1 MNMQNLSISKKV
13 HIPLIVSMLLGF
25 IIIIVNY
32 FYSNADMID
41 DIYNDEEKSLRSFYS
56 EAIDS
61 KKNIGLTNAINISN
75 NYNVVKAL
83 ETNDREIAINGLKTV
98 SKDFK
103 DYTNYKNIKI
113 HIHDNNV
120 HSFLRAW
127 KPDKFGDDL
136 SSFRKTIVN
145 IKENKKP
152 IVAIELGRAGLILRG
167 LAPIIQDDNYLGSV
181 EFMQGLNSIVKNA
194 KKNYGYDLVIVMD
207 NQYLSTATS
216 LKEKAKIDSFTLAVK
231 EGIINKGFFNDLKNV
246 NIRDT
251 KNFQITDDYFMISEP
266 IYDFSNEL
274 VGYAVVGKSISK
286 VESLIR
292 KSQNSSL
299 RQILIIIA
307 IDLIILFL
315 IMYIIKITV
324 TNPIEELDKVTKE
337 LSEGDANLSVRLPV
351 NTNDELGKASASFN
365 TFLNKVEQLS
375 IEQQEQAVIAEKSAQ
390 EATENMNKNM
400 LTLTLSDS
408 MISGSIDNSNNLRN
422 SLKNNVDK
430 INEINKL
437 NKLTGETVSTVSNST
452 DEIINTISEISEMI
466 GDSRASSEQLSS
478 NVEEIYSV
486 ISLIKDISDQT
497 NLLALNAAIEAAR
510 AGEHGRGF
518 AVVADEVRK
527 LAERTQKAT
536 SEVEANISVLKQN
549 SMTMAEN
556 SEKIEQY
563 TASSQEKLDDFKSGF
578 LEMVTNIETLKEDSS
593 SIGHELFTNMV
604 KLDHMIY
611 KNNAYSSVF
620 VGKANSSVEE
630 HSNCHFVQWYTSSE
644 IKSRFMNKKGFN
656 KLQTPHENLH
666 NKIEMIVNMIKQD
679 NKFDSETII
688 ELFKNIENDSIDL
701 FSNLDNLYK

>member
-1 MNMQNLSISKKV
+1 MNFQNLSISKKV
-13 HIPLIVSMLLGF
+13 HIPLIASMIMGF
-25 IIIIVNY
+25 MIIIVNY
-32 FYSNADMID
+32 LYSNADMID
-41 DIYNDEEKSLRSFYS
+41 EIYNSEEKSLRSFY
-56 EAIDS
+56 EDAIKS
-61 KKNIGLTNAINISN
+61 KENIGLTNAINISN

-83 ETNDREIAINGLKTV
+83 ETKDREIAINGLKTV

-103 DYTNYKNIKI
+103 EYTNYKNIKI
-113 HIHDNNV
+113 HIHDENV

-127 KPDKFGDDL
+127 KPKKFGDDL
-136 SSFRKTIVN
+136 SSFRKTIVS
-145 IKENKKP
+145 IKEDKKP
-152 IVAIELGRAGLILRG
+152 IVAIELGRAGLVLRG
-167 LAPIIQDDNYLGSV
+167 LAPIIQDNKYLGSV
-181 EFMQGLNSIVKNA
+181 EFMQGLNSIVKDA

-207 NQYLSTATS
+207 DNYLSTATS
-216 LKEKAKIDSFTLAVK
+216 LKDAANTNGFTLAVK
-231 EGIINKGFFNDLKNV
+231 EEIINKGFFDDLINV

-251 KNFQITDDYFMISEP
+251 ENYQITDEYFVISEP

-274 VGYAVVGKSISK
+274 VGYAVAGKSISK
-286 VESLIR
+286 VESLIQ

-299 RQILIIIA
+299 RQILIIIV

-315 IMYIIKITV
+315 IMYIIKRTV
-324 TNPIEELDKVTKE
+324 TNPIEELDRVTKE
-337 LSEGDANLSVRLPV
+337 LSQGDANLAVRLPV
-351 NTNDELGKASASFN
+351 NTNDELGQASASFN

-375 IEQQEQAVIAEKSAQ
+375 IEQQEQAVIAERSAQ

-400 LTLTLSDS
+400 LTLTLSNS
-408 MISGSIDNSNNLRN
+408 MIAGSIDNSNNLRN

-430 INEINKL
+430 ITQINKL
-437 NKLTGETVSTVSNST
+437 NQLTGETVQTVSLST
-452 DEIINTISEISEMI
+452 DEIISTISEISQMI
-466 GDSRASSEQLSS
+466 ADSRISSEQLSS

-549 SMTMAEN
+549 SMSMAEN

-563 TASSQEKLDDFKSGF
+563 TLSSQEKLDDFKSGF
-578 LEMVTNIETLKEDSS
+578 FEMVTNIETLKDDSS

-604 KLDHMIY
+604 KLEHMIY
-611 KNNAYSSVF
+611 KNNTYSSAF
-620 VGKANSSVEE
+620 VGKPNSSVEE
-630 HSNCHFVQWYTSSE
+630 HNNCSLVNWCSADD
-644 IKSRFMNKKGFN
+644 IKSRFSNKQGFKN
-656 KLQTPHENLH
+656 IQAPHKNLH
-666 NKIEMIVNMIKQD
+666 SKIETIIQMLEE
-679 NKFDSETII
+679 SESLKSDEII

-701 FSNLDNLYK
+701 FSALDDLYK